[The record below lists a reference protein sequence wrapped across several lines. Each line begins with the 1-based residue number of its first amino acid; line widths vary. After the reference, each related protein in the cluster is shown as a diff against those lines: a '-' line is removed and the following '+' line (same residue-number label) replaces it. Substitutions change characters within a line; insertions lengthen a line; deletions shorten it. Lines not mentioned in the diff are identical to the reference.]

1 MHSPD
6 TRGPRDWRAGSE
18 VAATPF
24 FGLDHPILRSD
35 ARRRPGDEA
44 RHMSTVHAV
53 TAAAGGGSAAAIVLN
68 ADLAEDDVRN
78 AVRDFNHGL
87 LP

>member
-1 MHSPD
+1 
-6 TRGPRDWRAGSE
+6 
-18 VAATPF
+18 
-24 FGLDHPILRSD
+24 
-35 ARRRPGDEA
+35 
-44 RHMSTVHAV
+44 MSTVHAV